1 MASSSGSRD
10 RRWAAV
16 SGSAGSGAPR
26 SGLAASRHSAM
37 ASKEKV
43 VRRTGRY
50 GYVRCCA
57 SMQSSAL
64 CCSKPSEL
72 LSTRKCSHGNCYR

>member
-10 RRWAAV
+10 RRWASV

-37 ASKEKV
+37 APKERV
-43 VRRTGRY
+43 VRGTG
-50 GYVRCCA
+50 
-57 SMQSSAL
+57 
-64 CCSKPSEL
+64 
-72 LSTRKCSHGNCYR
+72 